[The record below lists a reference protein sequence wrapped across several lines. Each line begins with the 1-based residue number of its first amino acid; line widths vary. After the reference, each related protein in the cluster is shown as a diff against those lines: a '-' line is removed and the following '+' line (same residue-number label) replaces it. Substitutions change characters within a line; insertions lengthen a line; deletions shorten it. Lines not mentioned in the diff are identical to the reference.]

1 MKTIDTLVEDIE
13 EVVKGNGG
21 RLGSYDYPLPIRD
34 YR

>member
-21 RLGSYDYPLPIRD
+21 MGSYDYPLPIRD